1 VTTTPGPASPFSDAD
16 RPRAPL
22 HPDAVTTA
30 AGREGQSLLVGIHA
44 HLRAEMAQVVRAVRA
59 AATDVRRAADARALV
74 NDLTMGVNYRALG
87 SFCGRYCSVVDLHH
101 RIEDA
106 SLFVDLGAADPELT
120 PVLDRLSAEHVV
132 VHDALVE
139 LDAAL
144 VEMLTVQE
152 QALPRVQAAAER
164 LSAGLL
170 DHLDYEEAEL
180 LPALGR
186 LGVPV

>member
-1 VTTTPGPASPFSDAD
+1 MTTTSGPASPFSDAD

-22 HPDAVTTA
+22 HPDAVTTE

-44 HLRAEMAQVVRAVRA
+44 HLRSEMAQVVRAVRA
-59 AATDVRRAADARALV
+59 AATDARRAADVRALV

-106 SLFVDLGAADPELT
+106 SLFVDLATADPELR

-144 VEMLTVQE
+144 VEMLTAE
-152 QALPRVQAAAER
+152 AQAQPRVQAAVER